1 MKKRYWNILV
11 WVLLCLCLLQGC
23 IQLPDEPSPDES
35 EDESHMNETIL
46 HYYPDAV
53 YVYSSDV
60 DVDLLLT
67 GMSPTYLLLANKVC
81 VLGEDYAPASLKTL
95 TCPTNNGK
103 TVQLE
108 SRAADAV
115 CAMMEEMRADGV
127 TNVSVTSGYRDYAY
141 QNSLF
146 NYYCQVEMNSITADA
161 RNYFGDEYLQSYY
174 YDLGKTKLDY
184 EDARKVVLSY
194 SALPGTS
201 EHETGLCVDFITSD
215 MSGLTNAFED
225 TAAFAWLS
233 ENAYKFGFILRYPA
247 DKTEITGISYE
258 PWHIR
263 YVGAPHATVIMDSG
277 LTLEEY
283 IDLLQPNIWYA
294 SGEYLISRRLPDAID
309 LPDGWSHC
317 DISPDNTG
325 YYIVTLHF

>member
-1 MKKRYWNILV
+1 MKKRYWNALV
-11 WVLLCLCLLQGC
+11 WVLLCVCLLQGC
-23 IQLPDEPSPDES
+23 IRLPDDPSSDQS
-35 EDESHMNETIL
+35 EDESRMNETIL

-127 TNVSVTSGYRDYAY
+127 TNVSVTSGYRDFAY
-141 QNSLF
+141 QKSLF
-146 NYYCQVEMNSITADA
+146 NYYCDLEMQSITADA
-161 RNYFGDEYLQSYY
+161 RTYFGDDYLKHYY

-201 EHETGLCVDFITSD
+201 EHQTGLCVDFITSD

-225 TAAFAWLS
+225 TAAFTWLS
-233 ENAYKFGFILRYPA
+233 QNAYKFGFILRYPA
-247 DKTEITGISYE
+247 DKTNVTGYAYE
-258 PWHIR
+258 SWHYR
-263 YVGAPHATVIMDSG
+263 FVGREAATDIHFG
-277 LTLEEY
+277 KLTLEEY
-283 IDLLQPNIWYA
+283 LIALEA
-294 SGEYLISRRLPDAID
+294 SKT
-309 LPDGWSHC
+309 
-317 DISPDNTG
+317 NQ
-325 YYIVTLHF
+325 